1 MIMDTMN
8 YIVTI
13 IGTIIGSGGLA
24 AAITSLLSI
33 RKYKAEARSIE
44 QEAENARKEIEQRM
58 NESIRQQIMDIS
70 NVHKQESEE
79 LRVQNEKL
87 YGKIDNL
94 NNKINELMEWI
105 VYDNAKYRAWLENEL
120 VKLKPDIEFPE
131 CRPTPRFVP
140 EPNPVATQN
149 VPSNGN

>member
-1 MIMDTMN
+1 MDTN
-8 YIVTI
+8 YIITI
-13 IGTIIGSGGLA
+13 IGAIIGSGGLT
-24 AAITSLLSI
+24 AAITALLSV
-33 RKYKAEARSIE
+33 RKYKAEARAIE
-44 QEAENARKEIEQRM
+44 QDAENARKEIEQKM

-70 NVHKQESEE
+70 NVHKKESEE

-87 YGKIDNL
+87 YSKIDNL

-120 VKLKPDIEFPE
+120 VKVKPDIEFPE

-140 EPNPVATQN
+140 EPNPVATQ
-149 VPSNGN
+149 PSSDNNNGN